1 MAQTIARIYNLY
13 IDGLDTNQ
21 IWSIINKNCYYNL
34 NETVISKQEINDV
47 IDLINNL
54 KNECELNAFEN
65 QTAE

>member
-21 IWSIINKNCYYNL
+21 IWSIINKNCY
-34 NETVISKQEINDV
+34 ETVISKQEINDV

-54 KNECELNAFEN
+54 KNECELNAFET